1 MSGGKTISP
10 VTLGLDEPWDSGPWD
25 SGPGLW
31 GERQGKLSYDYGGS
45 LPPPQ
50 AVLVFEVSKAKK
62 DFCL

>member
-1 MSGGKTISP
+1 MSREKTISP
-10 VTLGLDEPWDSGPWD
+10 VTLGLDEPWD

-50 AVLVFEVSKAKK
+50 AVLVFEVAKAKK